1 MARTHNTA
9 RTYHYEGPVIY
20 RPEQVYGSI
29 PVTMEERILWAVS
42 HHTMISEE
50 DMRSESRRSCDV
62 TARQI
67 AQALMFSM
75 TPLNLTEI
83 GRRFDRDHTTVI
95 YARKAVTDH
104 LDTEDGFVNLMF
116 EIYQSIIDQ

>member
-1 MARTHNTA
+1 MPRTQNTA
-9 RTYHYEGPVIY
+9 RTYRYEGPVIY

-42 HHTMISEE
+42 HHTMITEK
-50 DMRSESRRSCDV
+50 DMKSESRRSCDV

-67 AQALMFSM
+67 AQALMFSL

-104 LDTEDGFVNLMF
+104 LDTEDGFVNLMYD
-116 EIYQSIIDQ
+116 IYTSIIEQ